1 MKDISSVK
9 GSLVVNIIKD
19 GVIVKV
25 IKQDNLVV
33 TNGKNMLAT
42 LLAGNNGGITHV
54 RYGTSD
60 APVSADNTTISN
72 AVQVLI
78 SDNYLYPNEDTP
90 VNCVKFRYTF
100 DSATGNGITFKECG
114 LVDIAGTLFNRIVM
128 NEPIVKDNTF
138 SFEGFWTIEIL

>member
-1 MKDISSVK
+1 MKEVSSLK
-9 GSLVVNIIKD
+9 GSLVANIIKD

-33 TNGKNMLAT
+33 TNGKRMLAS
-42 LLAGNNGGITHV
+42 LLSGANGGITHV

-60 APVSADNTTISN
+60 TPVSVDDTTISN
-72 AVQVLI
+72 STQILI
-78 SDNYLYPNEDTP
+78 ADSYLYPNEDTP
-90 VNCVKFRYTF
+90 INCVKFRYIV
-100 DSATGNGITFKECG
+100 DSATGNGQTFKECG
-114 LVDIAGTLFNRIVM
+114 LVDITGTLFNRIVM